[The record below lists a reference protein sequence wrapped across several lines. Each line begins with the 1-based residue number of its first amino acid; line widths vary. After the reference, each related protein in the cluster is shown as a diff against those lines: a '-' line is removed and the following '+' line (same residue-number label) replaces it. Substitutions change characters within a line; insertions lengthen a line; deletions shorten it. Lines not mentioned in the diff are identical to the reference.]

1 MIEAYG
7 ISLKLSYLSKQG
19 LGTIDKRYRQLYAD
33 EDAIKLVKIEQAFEN
48 FLSSISFSAGL

>member
-19 LGTIDKRYRQLYAD
+19 LGTIYKRYRQLYAD
-33 EDAIKLVKIEQAFEN
+33 EDAIKLVKIEQAFEI
-48 FLSSISFSAGL
+48 FLLSISFSASS